1 MRHEYGVVYAVAA
14 ISYTAVGL
22 HFKWLLNWIVGPL
35 WPIVFIWAGPV
46 VVRRITGWKE
56 PLP

>member
-14 ISYTAVGL
+14 ISYTFIGL
-22 HFKWLLNWIVGPL
+22 HFKVLLNWIVGPL
-35 WPIVFIWAGPV
+35 WPIVFMWGGPIL
-46 VVRRITGWKE
+46 VRRITGWTT